1 MEQNLEL
8 NESTTKNEEHPEDRE
23 KIPAIQPSVLMDEE
37 TAKKI
42 DWSAY
47 YPF

>member
-1 MEQNLEL
+1 MND
-8 NESTTKNEEHPEDRE
+8 ESISQIEEPIEDRE